1 MESLRTHAAFP
12 ADSGPRPAR
21 PASRAPTDFVPVR
34 GDDFEVRLAG
44 DLPDLESALALERR
58 VYRAA
63 AGGVDEPTA
72 VPYCDFLLAAD
83 SSGTTAGVCRLLPH
97 GPRALRHGLPGA
109 ARDAGM
115 GLVFPGSAPLLTAIR
130 YAGLGV
136 LEAGAM
142 TVDPGADGAAV
153 CRTLWRGLA
162 RRLAD
167 LGYGFA
173 LGRERVVPVPGVDLE
188 PALLALQES
197 HGLHPDLE
205 EERGLPLTQ
214 DRSRA
219 DELGN
224 GERTLPSTPRG
235 PLSGRGALDWLP
247 MGLKE
252 GLRQGCRLAGSPVF
266 HAAQGCLEFV
276 WVASLDMLEG
286 EAAGR

>member
-1 MESLRTHAAFP
+1 MESIRAHAAFP

-72 VPYCDFLLAAD
+72 VPYCEFLLAAD

-205 EERGLPLTQ
+205 GEGCPHLAKDWAAR
-214 DRSRA
+214 RS
-219 DELGN
+219 
-224 GERTLPSTPRG
+224 RG
-235 PLSGRGALDWLP
+235 PLPGPGTLDWLP

-286 EAAGR
+286 EAARR